1 MGKEAKK
8 AEEARDAKKKAQE
21 VVTEDASV
29 TAKAVA
35 MAKAN
40 KRRTESRIVTLNK
53 HLKACQEV
61 DCMADILRKIKRAK
75 RSVAQSKEL
84 SQQLIEKAAEKANAS
99 DAQKRAMVAAAQGSG
114 L

>member
-1 MGKEAKK
+1 MGAKTEKVQKKKDQEAEKAEAKK
-8 AEEARDAKKKAQE
+8 AEE

-61 DCMADILRKIKRAK
+61 DCMANILRKIKRAK

-99 DAQKRAMVAAAQGSG
+99 DAQKRA
-114 L
+114 